1 MIYMIYLHKIL
12 PFFLSPLGIVLL
24 FLIASF
30 FFKRKFF
37 VFFAFLVLIISSNPI
52 VGNYLMKKL
61 EHPYKPISINSINK
75 ADAIVVL
82 SGMLHQVGDKNYNTY
97 EFSDPDRFFG
107 GLDLMKKN
115 KSDKIIFTAGK
126 LPWTENWQP
135 EGLILKDKAI
145 SLGVPQDKILVTE
158 NVINTYEESI
168 AVTKLI
174 PKNSSIILVTSAFHM
189 DRSKYLFEKKGFVV
203 TPFPVDFKSS
213 ATDISVFSFLPSL
226 GAMKKVSTF
235 IKEKIGRIYY
245 KLFLN

>member
-1 MIYMIYLHKIL
+1 M
-12 PFFLSPLGIVLL
+12 V
-24 FLIASF
+24 SF
-30 FFKRKFF
+30 FFKRRFF
-37 VFFAFLVLIISSNPI
+37 LFLAFIILIVTSNPI
-52 VGNYLMKKL
+52 VGNYLMQKL
-61 EHPYKPISINSINK
+61 EHPYKPISSYSISK
-75 ADAIVVL
+75 ADAIVML
-82 SGMLHQVGDKNYNTY
+82 SGVLKKIEIKNNAKY
-97 EFSDPDRFFG
+97 EFGEANRF
-107 GLDLMKKN
+107 LSSIDLINQN
-115 KSDKIIFTAGK
+115 KANKLIYTAGK
-126 LPWTENWQP
+126 VPWIENRKP
-135 EGLILKDKAI
+135 EGYILKNKAI

-168 AVTKLI
+168 AVTKLL

>member
-1 MIYMIYLHKIL
+1 MQ
-12 PFFLSPLGIVLL
+12 
-24 FLIASF
+24 
-30 FFKRKFF
+30 
-37 VFFAFLVLIISSNPI
+37 
-52 VGNYLMKKL
+52 KL
-61 EHPYKPISINSINK
+61 EHPYKPISSYSISK

-82 SGMLHQVGDKNYNTY
+82 SGVLKKIEVNNNTKY
-97 EFSDPDRFFG
+97 EFGEANRF
-107 GLDLMKKN
+107 LSSIDLINQN
-115 KSDKIIFTAGK
+115 KANKLIYTAGK
-126 LPWTENWQP
+126 VPWIENRKP
-135 EGLILKDKAI
+135 EGYILKNKAI

-226 GAMKKVSTF
+226 GAIKKVSTF
-235 IKEKIGRIYY
+235 IEERIGRIYY

>member
-1 MIYMIYLHKIL
+1 MIYLYKIL
-12 PFFLSPLGIVLL
+12 SFFLSPLGIIFI
-24 FLIASF
+24 FLMVSF
-30 FFKRKFF
+30 FFKRRFF
-37 VFFAFLVLIISSNPI
+37 LFLAFIILIVTSNPI
-52 VGNYLMKKL
+52 VGNYLMQKL
-61 EHPYKPISINSINK
+61 EHPYKPISSYSISK
-75 ADAIVVL
+75 ADAIVML
-82 SGMLHQVGDKNYNTY
+82 SGVLKKIEIKNNAKY
-97 EFSDPDRFFG
+97 EFGEANRF
-107 GLDLMKKN
+107 LSSIDLINQN
-115 KSDKIIFTAGK
+115 KANKLIYTAGK
-126 LPWTENWQP
+126 VPWIENRKP
-135 EGLILKDKAI
+135 EGYILKNKAI